1 MNAFRM
7 MTMTLLCG
15 LVVWIGSSSS
25 VLAQVYR
32 GVAFSA
38 DDFKRVQLSIK
49 NKLRGYEKAG
59 FAYCVCKNDRS
70 KIVYVYA
77 FSGSA
82 QNSLAASC
90 QKAAADCGGCFK
102 TPLFTW
108 LRSSAYKAAQED
120 DQRRRQ
126 FLQLFGG
133 EGDMGGAPRKVLP
146 APN

>member
-1 MNAFRM
+1 MNASRI
-7 MTMTLLCG
+7 MTVTLVCG
-15 LVVWIGSSSS
+15 LVVWVGSSSS

-38 DDFKRVQLSIK
+38 KDFTRVQLSIK
-49 NKLRGYEKAG
+49 NKLRGTEKVG
-59 FAYCVCKNDRS
+59 FAYCICKNERS

-82 QNSLAASC
+82 QSSLTASC
-90 QKAAADCGGCFK
+90 QEAAADCGGCFK

-120 DQRRRQ
+120 DRHRQ
-126 FLQLFGG
+126 FMDLFSG
-133 EGDMGGAPRKVLP
+133 EGHMGEPPKKVLP